1 MTGLKSKLTIFIE
14 ISEAFSLFSV
24 LSFPNDE
31 CTTTKPTEPQTS
43 GLCLTESECTQTLG
57 VAEGN
62 CASGFGVCCYLG

>member
-1 MTGLKSKLTIFIE
+1 MTIFID
-14 ISEAFSLFSV
+14 ISESFSLFSV

-43 GLCLTESECTQTLG
+43 GICLTESECTQTLG

-62 CASGFGVCCYLG
+62 CASGFGVCCYLR